1 MTKTEISQANGL
13 AAAIPAPRDPQD
25 AVPPG
30 VWRGPY
36 PQDEQP
42 SRQRPQFRAGVRRVV
57 THPRARAV
65 AGTVAKSGFRQGAYV
80 VAGGRIVAKRTW
92 DARTTARHER
102 MMRAAEAA
110 GDHQAAGEWEARA
123 EAHRAARH
131 ERRMTLLM
139 APVAV
144 AKTLLYTA
152 AGLFALGMVMA
163 VSSRHLSDVTRP
175 LVDVGTAIRWSLA
188 TAAAWWYPITS
199 YGPWAALAAL
209 WAVGRTKGEMPK
221 WLATSAD
228 SGELEIDER
237 TITLAIKALNIRNIN
252 DHLKSGL
259 PLQYITPA
267 RDDGRGTSAVIRLP
281 SGVPA
286 IDVAKKRVALA
297 TGLHRAAKEVWPTV
311 GAEAGILNLWIAD
324 KGILEQGA
332 GPYPLLTEGVADF
345 FKGLPFGKTLRGAD
359 VAAPVAERNTIVGG
373 MPGQG
378 KSSAARNLMAGAAL
392 DPTCELRIWVPDANF
407 DFEAFKKRCSRY
419 VMGAEPE
426 KIEQILN
433 DLRELHEEIQERGRL
448 LIKYQE
454 PAVTRKL
461 ADKEP
466 RLRPLMCLL
475 EEAHVAFNHP
485 EHGKEI
491 SRLVVEIV
499 RLGRKRA
506 VHFIVSTQAPTAK
519 SIPRDVTRNCSN
531 GLAFAVADHVANDA
545 LLGDGAFRAG
555 HRATELIPGVDKG
568 VCVAKGLTG
577 ERSDIVQVCFIDVS
591 KGNDQITPLI
601 QRSLDAVQARGAA
614 VLDAPD
620 VETEKVDQLADVAE
634 VMRGED
640 LVRSEEVVHR
650 LKTLRPSYY
659 AQWTTTELKAALTP
673 HGAEPRKANGGRM
686 HVDLG
691 RVRDAIERRENEPQG
706 EGTGA

>member
-1 MTKTEISQANGL
+1 MTEIDQTNRH
-13 AAAIPAPRDPQD
+13 AAIPGQREPQD
-25 AVPPG
+25 APPPG
-30 VWRGPY
+30 VWRGPH
-36 PQDEQP
+36 PDEQDQAP
-42 SRQRPQFRAGVRRVV
+42 RQRTPLRARASRVV
-57 THPRARAV
+57 THPRTRSV
-65 AGTVAKSGFRQGAYV
+65 AGTVAKSAARQGAYV
-80 VAGGRIVAKRTW
+80 LAGGRIVARRTW

-110 GDHQAAGEWEARA
+110 GDHQGAREWEARA

-131 ERRMTLLM
+131 ERRMTLLL

-144 AKTLLYTA
+144 AKTLLCTA
-152 AGLFALGMVMA
+152 VGLFALGVVMA
-163 VSSRHLSDVTRP
+163 VSSRNAADVTRP
-175 LVDVGTAIRWSLA
+175 LMDAGAAIRWALT
-188 TAAAWWYPITS
+188 TAAVWWHPITS

-221 WLATSAD
+221 WLATSAEG
-228 SGELEIDER
+228 GELEIDER

-267 RDDGRGTSAVIRLP
+267 RDDGRGTFAAIRLP

-286 IDVAKKRVALA
+286 LEVAKKRVALA

-332 GPYPLLTEGVADF
+332 GPYPLLTQGATDF
-345 FKGLPFGKTLRGAD
+345 FKGFPFGTTLRGEA
-359 VAAPVAERNTIVGG
+359 VTAPVSERNTIVGG

-378 KSSAARNLMAGAAL
+378 KSSAARDLMAGAAL

-407 DFEAFKKRCSRY
+407 DFEAFKPRCSRY
-419 VMGAEPE
+419 VMGAESE

-433 DLRELHEEIQERGRL
+433 DLRELHEEIQDRGRL

-461 ADKEP
+461 ADREP
-466 RLRPLMCLL
+466 KLRPLMCLL

-577 ERSDIVQVCFIDVS
+577 ERSEIVQVCFIDVS

-601 QRSLDAVQARGAA
+601 RRALDAVQARGAA

-620 VETEKVDQLADVAE
+620 VEAMRVDQLADVAE

-650 LKTLRPSYY
+650 LKVLRPSYY
-659 AQWTTTELKAALTP
+659 AQWTTTELKAALAP

-686 HVDLG
+686 HVDLT
-691 RVRDAIERRENEPQG
+691 RVRDAVERRETESPQD
-706 EGTGA
+706 ETGA